1 MGRKKTTEI
10 TPLQSEALLALER
23 FIAKNGYPPT
33 VQELAILL
41 GVSHASAHDR
51 IAQLIRKGYLK
62 REEGKARGLS
72 IHRPLQQAT
81 EVMVP
86 IPILGR
92 VAAGSPIWSEENFE
106 GELLVDSSLVRGSK
120 CFVLYAQ
127 GQSMIEAGIDSG
139 DLLVVRSQQLAQD
152 GEIVVALLNG
162 DATVKRLRIGAEK
175 IELVPENR
183 SMLPIPVLPEDDLR
197 IVGKVIFWQR
207 PISPQQGNR
216 L

>member
-10 TPLQSEALLALER
+10 TPLQSEALLTLES
-23 FIAKNGYPPT
+23 FIGKNGFPPT
-33 VQELAILL
+33 VQELATLL

-51 IAQLIRKGYLK
+51 ISQLIRKGYLK

-72 IHRPLQQAT
+72 VHRPLLQAT
-81 EVMVP
+81 EAMVP

-92 VAAGSPIWSEENFE
+92 VAAGRPIWSEENYE
-106 GELLVDSSLVRGSK
+106 GEVLIDSSIVRGSK
-120 CFVLYAQ
+120 CFVLFAQ
-127 GQSMIEAGIDSG
+127 GQSMVEAGINCG
-139 DLLVVRSQQLAQD
+139 DLMVVRSQQLAQN

-162 DATVKRLRIGAEK
+162 DATVKRLSMSAEK

-197 IVGKVIFWQR
+197 IVGKVIHWQ
-207 PISPQQGNR
+207 STN
-216 L
+216 